1 MVPASAFLWLVGGMA
16 ACGEETY
23 DTPPGTVG
31 DSFCQTLVEPVVPWA
46 LLAAIPFLLS
56 AAGGAWA
63 LREQD
68 RRLLLVSAIVPG
80 LLFVIAVFAFTAA
93 F

>member
-1 MVPASAFLWLVGGMA
+1 MA

-31 DSFCQTLVEPVVPWA
+31 DSLCQTLVEPVVPWA

-68 RRLLLVSAIVPG
+68 RRLLLVSTIVPG
-80 LLFVIAVFAFTAA
+80 LLVVIAVFAFTAA